1 MELLHI
7 EATEKT
13 PLVKFDPAN
22 GAFEIRGKSI
32 PQDADSFYIPILEWM
47 EEYVNNPNSITKVV
61 LDLEY
66 FNISSSKRILFIL
79 YKLNELVDKGTDV
92 TVDWY
97 YIDQDDDMKE
107 VGQDFAFMVR
117 VPFSFIAH
125 KRYSPQM
132 ASA

>member
-79 YKLNELVDKGTDV
+79 YK
-92 TVDWY
+92 
-97 YIDQDDDMKE
+97 
-107 VGQDFAFMVR
+107 
-117 VPFSFIAH
+117 
-125 KRYSPQM
+125 
-132 ASA
+132 